1 MLICAI
7 CGEPNSFL
15 FAVEQHIAERL
26 QSNLLV
32 ALTNQEGNIIVEG
45 IFLARDLVNERA
57 IVMTPKKL
65 AGIAKEELEAVG
77 VEVEVFGKKKFII
90 FGLVVSIDI

>member
-32 ALTNQEGNIIVEG
+32 ALTNQEGNIIVATAKRNHTHG
-45 IFLARDLVNERA
+45 NVAHSIERFGFETYVLPLQVA
-57 IVMTPKKL
+57 YDADDTH
-65 AGIAKEELEAVG
+65 
-77 VEVEVFGKKKFII
+77 VFVC
-90 FGLVVSIDI
+90 LLYTSDAADE